1 MNIKPYIEY
10 LIKEGIK
17 EEEAL
22 KLLKD
27 ETKLNSNEK
36 NLIYR
41 YCYPRQLL
49 DRELPT
55 RVSTY
60 RNQTGNINGIK
71 SPDNGEI
78 TLLIEAA
85 RTEQYS
91 RFIKH
96 LMHAFEDPQK
106 IFPLTGIEKHEC
118 PLCGKTLYEFDT
130 WSDLVKG
137 YPQEEQNKD
146 FLAYGSSES
155 EITLCSDCLAQ
166 LFSARKLIN
175 EIDPSFLDWT
185 KRETTSI
192 KRAWDALKL
201 S

>member
-10 LIKEGIK
+10 LVKEKIK

-22 KLLKD
+22 KLLKS
-27 ETKLNSNEK
+27 ETKLDSNEK

-55 RVSTY
+55 RISAY
-60 RNQTGNINGIK
+60 RSQSGNINGVK
-71 SPDNGEI
+71 VPDSGEI
-78 TLLIEAA
+78 TLLIEASK
-85 RTEQYS
+85 TEQYG
-91 RFIKH
+91 RFMKH
-96 LMHAFEDPQK
+96 LMHAFENPQN
-106 IFPLTGIEKHEC
+106 IFPLTGTEKHEC
-118 PLCGKTLYEFDT
+118 PLCGKTLYEYDV
-130 WSDLVKG
+130 WSELTKN
-137 YPQEEQNKD
+137 YPKEESSKD

-166 LFSARKLIN
+166 LFSAKKIID
-175 EIDPSFLDWT
+175 EIDPGFLDWT

-192 KRAWDALKL
+192 KRAWDTLKL